1 MDKQIYTTAYYSL
14 FIQFILAII
23 CTLGTFI
30 KINDSDS
37 ILHEILIL
45 ETIVQFI
52 EFSFYIW
59 LLTTFSQIKT
69 NVSSIRYIDW
79 FITTPTMLFSLI
91 CFMIYYNNT
100 HNNIPTDHLSIMNIY
115 NTNSST
121 INNIFIFNAVM
132 LLTGL
137 LGEINIINK
146 LNAMFLGTLSLFIS
160 FYLIYMNFVG
170 DTLLN
175 KSIFWFN
182 FTLWSLY
189 GIGYM
194 LNNTNKNITYNILD
208 IFAKNINGI
217 MILFYILYM
226 KYLNK

>member
-30 KINDSDS
+30 KTNDSDS
-37 ILHEILIL
+37 ILHEVLIL

-91 CFMIYYNNT
+91 CFMIYYNNR
-100 HNNIPTDHLSIMNIY
+100 HNNIPTDHLSIKNIY
-115 NTNSST
+115 NTNSSS

-146 LNAMFLGTLSLFIS
+146 LTALFLGTLSLFIS

-182 FTLWSLY
+182 FTLWSFY

>member
-137 LGEINIINK
+137 LGEINIIN
-146 LNAMFLGTLSLFIS
+146 
-160 FYLIYMNFVG
+160 
-170 DTLLN
+170 
-175 KSIFWFN
+175 
-182 FTLWSLY
+182 
-189 GIGYM
+189 
-194 LNNTNKNITYNILD
+194 NNN
-208 IFAKNINGI
+208 
-217 MILFYILYM
+217 
-226 KYLNK
+226 